1 MEFNPLAS
9 DPNSRRINLTPTYG
23 ELDDGEKLLKRY
35 TDLLAELFRF
45 YEYDHRE
52 ALSEFNR
59 ITARG

>member
-23 ELDDGEKLLKRY
+23 ELDDGEKSLKRY
-35 TDLLAELFRF
+35 IDLLAELFRY
-45 YEYDHRE
+45 YEYDHVK
-52 ALSEFNR
+52 ALSEFTR